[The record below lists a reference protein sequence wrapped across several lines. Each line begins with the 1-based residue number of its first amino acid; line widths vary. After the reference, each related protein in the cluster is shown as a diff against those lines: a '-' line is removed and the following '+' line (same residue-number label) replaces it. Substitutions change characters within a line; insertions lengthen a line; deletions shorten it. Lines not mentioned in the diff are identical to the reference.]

1 MRRPGRAPGLSA
13 AIQVACVASALLARS
28 ACALRSLPR
37 TVIGGYSSWGFCNET
52 TMLSEA
58 RDGVNVIWWFAS
70 NLNPSGINP
79 PVDLDC
85 VANVS
90 RALREAGLPTLHIH
104 SIGGWD
110 APHPQ
115 NYSDAGEMYAQWKAW
130 NTGVV
135 ARPGLETGFDGV
147 DWDLEGNDAMSS
159 EWNAMSVKTLDLVGG
174 FSTLAKRDGYLVTL
188 VPCESYL
195 DPSTPLFSRNLT
207 FAYPDGWQP
216 NFLYH
221 GRNNY
226 AYLVSRYGLS
236 YLPDGQPVPT
246 FDAVTIQLYES
257 YSHADYNTSVLKQ
270 SPVD

>member
-1 MRRPGRAPGLSA
+1 
-13 AIQVACVASALLARS
+13 
-28 ACALRSLPR
+28 
-37 TVIGGYSSWGFCNET
+37 
-52 TMLSEA
+52 
-58 RDGVNVIWWFAS
+58 
-70 NLNPSGINP
+70 
-79 PVDLDC
+79 
-85 VANVS
+85 
-90 RALREAGLPTLHIH
+90 
-104 SIGGWD
+104 
-110 APHPQ
+110 
-115 NYSDAGEMYAQWKAW
+115 
-130 NTGVV
+130 
-135 ARPGLETGFDGV
+135 
-147 DWDLEGNDAMSS
+147 MSS